1 MAASQE
7 QKVDFLLKKIGY
19 VASKTGI
26 AEDESSLSGT
36 KKAPFG
42 EAIPSPLVVP
52 STSVWAD
59 SSFIPSTPPGSST
72 GYVQVYLS
80 GTSGHR
86 MTVDSTVSGNRTFIA
101 HSTYN
106 NTSSAILGDW
116 IDTSFSAD
124 YIIKVYKGDPNSGGV
139 QLSAAGSGSNDTWF
153 FDYSSGVLNFNG
165 TQVPSGVTSSNIYI
179 VGYRYIGTKG
189 IQFPAGVTTATSLS
203 VSGISTF
210 TGLVDANGGVT
221 ANTLIVEDLTNN
233 RVVIAGSGG
242 ELEDDANFTFDGAGL
257 VVGANLNVSGV
268 STFQSHVHLGDNDA
282 IKFGANNDL
291 HIYSLGGQTRISQE
305 NGGLLNIRN
314 KVPDQ
319 DVVIQTDNGNG
330 GGNITN
336 YFRADGSTGEA
347 MLYHYGSEKLATKS
361 TGIEVTGT
369 ALATTLSTG
378 AVGTGINI
386 GVSSITGPAEIIIDP
401 AGVGDNTGTVRIA
414 GDLQVDGTTVT
425 LDTVVTEVDRLEVS
439 ANNTTVGA
447 AITQTG
453 SGDILNLYDGSTEVF
468 SVEDGGRIVATATN
482 SVIPFLYANY
492 SDLPSP
498 STYHGA
504 FAHVHATG
512 RAYYAHAGNWMEIV
526 NKEVNGVVGTGTETY
541 SVGAATFAGDVS
553 IADKIIHTG
562 DTNTAIRFP
571 AADTFTVE
579 TAGSERLRV
588 TSNGRVGIATANP
601 GQKLT
606 VYNESANGTGGIL
619 VQNITYAANENRP
632 YLTVG
637 TKSWTGATTNWN
649 TFGFQHRIKSSSG
662 GSPRITVDS
671 SSGELL
677 SITSGGNIGIGTD
690 NPALRAH
697 IFSTANADAA
707 LIESTQNFSTLRF
720 KSATNTSGPT
730 VGIDGGGG
738 LQLDQK
744 DTSKY
749 IAFSIGSER
758 LRILNDGK
766 VRVPDGGKFV
776 AGAGDDLQIYHD
788 GNHSYI
794 DDAGVGNLYIR
805 GGDAVQLQ
813 KYTGEN
819 FVKCIADGTVQLYY
833 DNSKKL
839 ETTNT
844 GVDVTGE
851 VQCDSLDV
859 DGVVDITGEVTLHA
873 NLDLQDNDKIMLGT
887 GDDLQIYHDG
897 SNSYVQDAGTGN
909 LILSGTRVNL
919 LNPAANEVMV
929 SAQAD
934 GPVELYY
941 NNSKKLETT
950 TTGINVTG
958 NTETDDL
965 TVTGTA
971 YLNGTVSAASTTGT
985 NGQVLQT
992 TGVGVTWA
1000 TLPSARTTTTITAAE
1015 DQTSFAFNYNV
1026 GFLDVFY
1033 NGVKLANTEFT
1044 ASNGTSVVLGD
1055 VAYAGDIVELVSYNT
1070 VSTGGGGGG
1079 ASNLNDL
1086 ADVTITGSP
1095 VIGETLTHNGTKFV
1109 NDYTA
1114 TTTTTATTQVSIL
1127 SLDLSVYRSAE
1138 YQIQVTEGSKYHT
1151 TKILAI
1157 HNGTAASHN
1166 EFGTLSI
1173 GTVPATFD
1181 VDISGSNMRLLAT
1194 PASSNSTVFKV
1205 KFTGIKV

>member
-59 SSFIPSTPPGSST
+59 SSFIPTTPPGSST

-268 STFQSHVHLGDNDA
+268 STFQSNVHLGDNDK
-282 IKFGANNDL
+282 INLGDNDDFQ
-291 HIYSLGGQTRISQE
+291 IYHASNGTGIIQNAGSGQLQLRSNTIR
-305 NGGLLNIRN
+305 LLN
-314 KVPDQ
+314 Q
-319 DVVIQTDNGNG
+319 ATDED
-330 GGNITN
+330 
-336 YFRADGSTGEA
+336 YAFFRDDGAVE
-347 MLYHYGSEKLATKS
+347 LYYDNSKKFETTSYGTHT
-361 TGIEVTGT
+361 TGI
-369 ALATTLSTG
+369 ASATTLSTG

-386 GVSSITGPAEIIIDP
+386 GVGSITGPAEIIIDP

-425 LDTVVTEVDRLEVS
+425 LDTTVTEVDKLEVG
-439 ANNTTVGA
+439 ANNTTVGV
-447 AITQTG
+447 AITQSGT
-453 SGDILNLYDGSTEVF
+453 GDILNLYDGSTEVF

-482 SVIPFLYANY
+482 SVIPFLYSTYA
-492 SDLPSP
+492 DLPSA

-512 RAYYAHAGNWMEIV
+512 KAYFAHAGNWIEIV
-526 NKEVNGVVGTGTETY
+526 SKETSGTVGTGTETY

-588 TSNGRVGIATANP
+588 TSNGRVGI
-601 GQKLT
+601 
-606 VYNESANGTGGIL
+606 GTDPNSNTTLDIKGAGASVIRL
-619 VQNITYAANENRP
+619 NAAANASYTDLRHNQ
-632 YLTVG
+632 
-637 TKSWTGATTNWN
+637 TGKYFEITP
-649 TFGFQHRIKSSSG
+649 SSTSNQSFIVNKPNG
-662 GSPRITVDS
+662 DEALRITSAGDV
-671 SSGELL
+671 
-677 SITSGGNIGIGTD
+677 GIGTD
-690 NPALRAH
+690 NPTPKLHVFENDGATVSSYFETNQTQSYISFIA
-697 IFSTANADAA
+697 SGSSSNTANRIGVIGDDI
-707 LIESTQNFSTLRF
+707 LLL
-720 KSATNTSGPT
+720 TNS
-730 VGIDGGGG
+730 
-738 LQLDQK
+738 
-744 DTSKY
+744 
-749 IAFSIGSER
+749 SER
-758 LRILNDGK
+758 LRILSDGK
-766 VRVPDGGKFV
+766 VRVPDNGKFV
-776 AGAGDDLQIYHD
+776 AGTGDDLQIYHTGTNSHLSNTTGGLFIDQNLDD
-788 GNHSYI
+788 GDISIRTDNGSGGITKYI
-794 DDAGVGNLYIR
+794 LCDGGEGAVKLYHYGSEKI
-805 GGDAVQLQ
+805 
-813 KYTGEN
+813 KT
-819 FVKCIADGTVQLYY
+819 KSDGI
-833 DNSKKL
+833 
-839 ETTNT
+839 
-844 GVDVTGE
+844 DVTGE

-859 DGVVDITGEVTLHA
+859 DGDSDISGNLNVVGIATFQSHVELGNGDRLRLG
-873 NLDLQDNDKIMLGT
+873 DNN
-887 GDDLQIYHDG
+887 DLQIYHSGSDGVITNITGDLIITNSENDKDVIIRTDNGSGGIVAYIRADG
-897 SNSYVQDAGTGN
+897 STGEVQ
-909 LILSGTRVNL
+909 LSHYN
-919 LNPAANEVMV
+919 
-929 SAQAD
+929 AQ
-934 GPVELYY
+934 
-941 NNSKKLETT
+941 KLATKS
-950 TTGINVTG
+950 TGI
-958 NTETDDL
+958 E
-965 TVTGTA
+965 VTGTTDTDN
-971 YLNGTVSAASTTGT
+971 LIISGTVSAGSSTGT
-985 NGQVLQT
+985 DGQYLIS
-992 TGVGVTWA
+992 TGVGVSWT
-1000 TLPSARTTTTITAAE
+1000 TLPTARTTTTIIAAE
-1015 DQTSFAFNYNV
+1015 DQTSFPFNYNV
-1026 GFLDVFY
+1026 GFVDVFY
-1033 NGVKLANTEFT
+1033 NGVKLADTEFT
-1044 ASNGTSVVLGD
+1044 ASNGTAVILND
-1055 VAYAGDIVELVSYNT
+1055 VAYAGDVVELISYAT
-1070 VSTGGGGGG
+1070 AASGGGGGG

-1095 VIGETLTHNGTKFV
+1095 IVGETLQHNGTKFV
-1109 NDYTA
+1109 NDFTVTQ
-1114 TTTTTATTQVSIL
+1114 TTTSTSEVTILGLDVSE
-1127 SLDLSVYRSAE
+1127 YRSVE
-1138 YQIQVTEGSKYHT
+1138 YQIQVTEGSNYHT

-1173 GTVPATFD
+1173 GTAPATFD

>member
-26 AEDESSLSGT
+26 AEDSSLSGT

-52 STSVWAD
+52 ATNIWSD
-59 SSFIPSTPPGSST
+59 SSFIPTTPPGSST
-72 GYVQVYLS
+72 GYIDVYLA

-86 MTVDSTVSGNRTFIA
+86 MTADSTISGNRTFIA
-101 HSTYN
+101 YSTYN
-106 NTSSAILGDW
+106 DSSTAILGDW

-179 VGYRYIGTKG
+179 VGYRYVGGKG
-189 IQFPAGVTTATSLS
+189 AQFPAGVTTATSLS

-210 TGLVDANGGVT
+210 GDDVNLIGPTAGVT
-221 ANTLIVEDLTNN
+221 SAYWDSSANTLKFLDNVKATFGDGDDLQIYHDGSHSYIQDSGVGNLKVLTNSFILKN
-233 RVVIAGSGG
+233 ALDNEFLLKATQNSSI
-242 ELEDDANFTFDGAGL
+242 ELL
-257 VVGANLNVSGV
+257 Y
-268 STFQSHVHLGDNDA
+268 DNSK
-282 IKFGANNDL
+282 KFETT
-291 HIYSLGGQTRISQE
+291 S
-305 NGGLLNIRN
+305 
-314 KVPDQ
+314 
-319 DVVIQTDNGNG
+319 
-330 GGNITN
+330 
-336 YFRADGSTGEA
+336 
-347 MLYHYGSEKLATKS
+347 YGTHT
-361 TGIEVTGT
+361 TGI
-369 ALATTLSTG
+369 ASATTLSTG

-386 GVSSITGPAEIIIDP
+386 GVGSITGPAEIIIDP

-492 SDLPSP
+492 SDLPSA

-541 SVGAATFAGDVS
+541 NVGAATFAGDVS

-579 TAGSERLRV
+579 TAGAERVRV
-588 TSNGRVGIATANP
+588 DSAGRVGIGVTNPGYELEIGGSSNIQIALTANTTS
-601 GQKLT
+601 GNSQ
-606 VYNESANGTGGIL
+606 VYFGDSADDD
-619 VQNITYAANENRP
+619 A
-632 YLTVG
+632 
-637 TKSWTGATTNWN
+637 GALIYRHASDSLAFNVN
-649 TFGFQHRIKSSSG
+649 AFEVMRLNSSG
-662 GSPRITVDS
+662 N
-671 SSGELL
+671 L
-677 SITSGGNIGIGTD
+677 GIGTD
-690 NPALRAH
+690 NPLNGLDILQGTGRTRVTSFGH
-697 IFSTANADAA
+697 I
-707 LIESTQNFSTLRF
+707 ITQNHNNGT
-720 KSATNTSGPT
+720 TNYWSFAPR
-730 VGIDGGGG
+730 GGGE
-738 LQLDQK
+738 LD
-744 DTSKY
+744 
-749 IAFSIGSER
+749 IAYGSP
-758 LRILNDGK
+758 NG
-766 VRVPDGGKFV
+766 
-776 AGAGDDLQIYHD
+776 
-788 GNHSYI
+788 
-794 DDAGVGNLYIR
+794 
-805 GGDAVQLQ
+805 
-813 KYTGEN
+813 
-819 FVKCIADGTVQLYY
+819 DGTVAG
-833 DNSKKL
+833 DKVTI
-839 ETTNT
+839 TTGGNVGIAT
-844 GVDVTGE
+844 ATPR
-851 VQCDSLDV
+851 QTLDV
-859 DGVVDITGEVTLHA
+859 DGGVHIQENLNVVGVSTFQSNVHLG
-873 NLDLQDNDKIMLGT
+873 DNDRLRF
-887 GDDLQIYHDG
+887 GDGNDLQIFHDG
-897 SNSYVQDAGTGN
+897 TDDIISS
-909 LILSGTRVNL
+909 SGSTLKIIGSRIVIN
-919 LNPAANEVMV
+919 NAANSEN
-929 SAQAD
+929 QAIFEEN
-934 GPVELYY
+934 GAVKLYY
-941 NNSKKLETT
+941 DAVKKFETT
-950 TTGINVTG
+950 STGIDVTG

-971 YLNGTVSAASTTGT
+971 YLNGTVSVGSSTGT
-985 NGQVLQT
+985 NGQVLSS

-1000 TLPSARTTTTITAAE
+1000 TLPSARTTTTITAPE
-1015 DQTSFAFNYNV
+1015 DQTSFPFNYNV

-1044 ASNGTSVVLGD
+1044 ASNGTHVVLGD

-1086 ADVTITGSP
+1086 VDVTITGSP
-1095 VIGETLTHNGTKFV
+1095 VIGETLIHNGTKFV
-1109 NDYTA
+1109 NDLTT

-1127 SLDLSVYRSAE
+1127 SLDLSVYRSVE

-1166 EFGTLSI
+1166 EFGTLNI
-1173 GTVPATFD
+1173 GASTATFD
-1181 VDISGSNMRLLAT
+1181 VDISGSNLRLLAT

-1205 KFTGIKV
+1205 KFTAIKV